1 MATHLYFPHACRKSW
16 KWKYTSAKE
25 EDEEEE
31 DAEKTDMLLAGR
43 DIGVLAGVATLV
55 ATEVGGGFVNG
66 TAEAA
71 FRRTGEEGGGL
82 LWCLAPIGYSL
93 SMALNGFAFAPR

>member
-1 MATHLYFPHACRKSW
+1 
-16 KWKYTSAKE
+16 
-25 EDEEEE
+25 
-31 DAEKTDMLLAGR
+31 MLLAGR

-71 FRRTGEEGGGL
+71 FRRTGEGGGGL